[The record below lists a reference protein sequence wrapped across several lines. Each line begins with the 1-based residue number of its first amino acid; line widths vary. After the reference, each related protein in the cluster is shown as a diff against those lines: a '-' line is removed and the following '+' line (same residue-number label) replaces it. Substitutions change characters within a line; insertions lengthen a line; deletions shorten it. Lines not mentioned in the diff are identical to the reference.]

1 MNNVSRNWE
10 RRHRQQDHG
19 VLARRAGGRSPH
31 WPSDEERRRRS
42 PWPRGPARAGGARA
56 VASGA
61 RVSAAA
67 GRRSHT
73 VSKLLILLAGAG
85 LVAATAALWVQ
96 KRRWIDQRVFAG
108 LVSTSVA
115 SSLFS
120 IIAWAATEI
129 AGLAPRIP
137 TDVCVGTLALLFG
150 LRLYRELQ
158 LPPSIKPA
166 ATAGN

>member
-1 MNNVSRNWE
+1 
-10 RRHRQQDHG
+10 
-19 VLARRAGGRSPH
+19 
-31 WPSDEERRRRS
+31 
-42 PWPRGPARAGGARA
+42 
-56 VASGA
+56 
-61 RVSAAA
+61 
-67 GRRSHT
+67 
-73 VSKLLILLAGAG
+73 VSKLLILVAGAG

-96 KRRWIDQRVFAG
+96 KRRWIDRRVFAG
-108 LVSTSVA
+108 LVSSSVA

-137 TDVCVGTLALLFG
+137 TDVCIGMLALLFG